1 MKKFISV
8 MLTLAMMAT
17 MISGVFAGDPSIIKP
32 SIDNGAVTAV
42 SKILGLVQWIG
53 YAMAIGMLVYIGI
66 KYVMAAANEKA
77 DLKKGLINYL
87 IGAIIIFAAST
98 IVGWVSKFV
107 EDNVSN
113 AA

>member
-1 MKKFISV
+1 MKKFVSI

-17 MISGVFAGDPSIIKP
+17 MASGVWASNLSIVEP
-32 SIDNGAVTAV
+32 SIDGNATTAV

-66 KYVMAAANEKA
+66 KYVMSAANEKA

-98 IVGWVSKFV
+98 IVGWVKTFV
-107 EDNVSN
+107 SANVGS
-113 AA
+113 

>member
-1 MKKFISV
+1 MKKFVSI

-17 MISGVFAGDPSIIKP
+17 MASGVWASLAIVEPA
-32 SIDNGAVTAV
+32 IDGGATTAV

-66 KYVMAAANEKA
+66 KYVMSAANEKA

-98 IVGWVSKFV
+98 IVGWVKTFV
-107 EDNVSN
+107 SSNVGS
-113 AA
+113 